1 MEVSEQEGEIR
12 GLDMGAMDVICKPF
26 DPAVFVSRIQRV
38 LQIDATRK
46 NLEMAARQ
54 DVLAGLWNRKYM
66 EEMIERLARSNK
78 GCFFLL
84 DLDNFK
90 WANDHLGHIAGDE
103 LLIDFARGIENSVE
117 NGIVSRI
124 GGDEFA
130 VLLPDI
136 HEQKEAEQA
145 AELMKRETEKRIC
158 NMGKCGEYVSVSI
171 GITALS
177 EEGNTFRKLYNQA
190 DKALYYVKQNG
201 KRGYHFYSPVRSTDY
216 MCEEKGVAADL
227 EQIQEMV
234 REKSARRGAYVVEQD
249 GFKSIYQFIARYI
262 ERTRQEVQILLLT
275 LYRESRESE
284 DAMCMERAMGMLGKE
299 ITQHLRKGDISNRFS
314 SSQYVVIVMDASTKN
329 GKVVAERII
338 QNYNVKNGPEGIAL
352 RYDIRKISTNGEK

>member
-1 MEVSEQEGEIR
+1 
-12 GLDMGAMDVICKPF
+12 
-26 DPAVFVSRIQRV
+26 
-38 LQIDATRK
+38 
-46 NLEMAARQ
+46 
-54 DVLAGLWNRKYM
+54 
-66 EEMIERLARSNK
+66 
-78 GCFFLL
+78 
-84 DLDNFK
+84 
-90 WANDHLGHIAGDE
+90 
-103 LLIDFARGIENSVE
+103 
-117 NGIVSRI
+117 
-124 GGDEFA
+124 
-130 VLLPDI
+130 
-136 HEQKEAEQA
+136 
-145 AELMKRETEKRIC
+145 
-158 NMGKCGEYVSVSI
+158 
-171 GITALS
+171 
-177 EEGNTFRKLYNQA
+177 
-190 DKALYYVKQNG
+190 
-201 KRGYHFYSPVRSTDY
+201 